1 MLTAARHTLVV
12 NTHTCMVFEAVAA
25 CGWIIE
31 ITEMDIANAGDLVL
45 TSDGIRLFLSQPLI
59 PLKRKQQPTP
69 LTWIKGLIN
78 NPAN

>member
-1 MLTAARHTLVV
+1 MLTAASHALVV

-45 TSDGIRLFLSQPLI
+45 TSDGIRLFPIATSDSVETEAATHAIDLD
-59 PLKRKQQPTP
+59 
-69 LTWIKGLIN
+69 
-78 NPAN
+78 